1 MGKYVIGIDGG
12 GTGSKGITAALDGTV
27 LRTFTG
33 GATNYNGGKKEQID
47 KNLQA
52 LFTEATKTQAIS
64 DCQAVCIG
72 SAGVSNRKAV
82 EYLEQAARDMGF
94 VCPVLVVAD
103 SETAHAGALN
113 NEEGIVLIAG
123 TGAICLG
130 KKKNKETLRTG
141 GYGHLI
147 DDEGSAYDIAR
158 RMLRAVVRAADG
170 RAGQTILRGLV
181 FRQLDIETLEE
192 LIAWLYNKERTKKE
206 IAGLAAL
213 IPEAEEAG
221 DRAALKILE
230 EAAEELV
237 TLTVPVVEFFDRK
250 ASIALSGSVLRHNR
264 TVRENYCRMLRE
276 RYPAGF
282 GTKEGLRIQEAEYE
296 ADYGA
301 VLLALQCV
309 ENGEDHYGK
318 NGN

>member
-1 MGKYVIGIDGG
+1 MEKYVIGIDGG

-27 LRTFTG
+27 LRMFTG
-33 GATNYNGGKKEQID
+33 GATNYNGGKKEEID
-47 KNLQA
+47 ENLQA
-52 LFTEATKTQAIS
+52 LFKEATKEHAIS
-64 DCQAVCIG
+64 YCQAVCIG
-72 SAGVSNRKAV
+72 SAGVSNPRAV

-94 VCPVLVVAD
+94 TCPVLVVAD

-113 NEEGIVLIAG
+113 NEEGIILIAG
-123 TGAICLG
+123 TGAICFG

-170 RAGQTILRGLV
+170 RADETVLRELV
-181 FRQLDIETLEE
+181 FRQLQIKTLEE
-192 LIAWLYNKERTKKE
+192 LIAWLYKGERTKKE

-213 IPEAEEAG
+213 IPEAERAG
-221 DRAALKILE
+221 DKAAQEILQ
-230 EAAEELV
+230 EAAEALVEL
-237 TLTVPVVEFFDRK
+237 TSPVVEFFNKK
-250 ASIALSGSVLRHNR
+250 AVIALSGSVLKRNR
-264 TVRENYCRMLRE
+264 TVRETYCRMLRE

-282 GTKEGLRIQEAEYE
+282 GTKEGLLIQEAEHE

-301 VLLALQCV
+301 VLLALECAK
-309 ENGEDHYGK
+309 EGKGAYGK
-318 NGN
+318 DRN